1 MLPLAKYIYKQ
12 TQTLT
17 WDGHI
22 HLFNHES
29 SIKKPENFSKYVGF
43 MDIEFNKLKKINV
56 LDAYKRYIEND
67 YNKNTDILLATGVTI
82 EDIKKVYNAYPKII
96 KGFGELKCYDLYKGE
111 KLPFKKMNFVRQV
124 LKFSDENGCKP
135 VYIHWELNDV
145 NDLTRL
151 SNAIK
156 DYPHIPIVL
165 CHFGINDYNS
175 DFAVNAAAQL
185 QREHG
190 NLWLDMSFTAT
201 EYFAKN
207 LMMLSNFD
215 YSRIIVGTDYN
226 NRIFTD
232 DFTDEDRT
240 NVINKLNTVVNY
252 LRINNSENIKKLF
265 GIH

>member
-1 MLPLAKYIYKQ
+1 
-12 TQTLT
+12 
-17 WDGHI
+17 
-22 HLFNHES
+22 
-29 SIKKPENFSKYVGF
+29 

-56 LDAYKRYIEND
+56 SDAYKRYIEND

-82 EDIKKVYNAYPKII
+82 EDIKKVYNTYPKII
-96 KGFGELKCYDLYKGE
+96 KGFGELKCYDLYKDE

-124 LKFSDENGCKP
+124 LKFSEENGCKP
-135 VYIHWELNDV
+135 VYVHWELNNT

-151 SNAIK
+151 SNTIK
-156 DYPHIPIVL
+156 DYSHIPIVL
-165 CHFGINDYNS
+165 CHFGINDYNM

-232 DFTDEDRT
+232 DFTDEDRA

-252 LRINNSENIKKLF
+252 LRINNSENLKKLF